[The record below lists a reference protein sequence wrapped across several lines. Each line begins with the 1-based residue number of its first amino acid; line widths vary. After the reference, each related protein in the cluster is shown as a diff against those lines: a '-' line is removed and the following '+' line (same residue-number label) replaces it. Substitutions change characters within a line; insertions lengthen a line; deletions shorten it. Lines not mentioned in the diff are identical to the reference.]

1 MRERTEELE
10 GVIYG
15 KTDVNNKEPRIK
27 SRRRFVIVLAR
38 IVVTLM
44 FLACV
49 LFIWH
54 NSMESAAQSS
64 SRSGKV
70 TEAINGVLASV
81 GGGAVTEHFIRKL
94 AHFSEYG
101 LEGVLTVLVFM
112 VYCLKPQE
120 EDKGAERSECAS
132 RSGGTNCLKSQKLRR
147 AILLTGLLTAIVDE
161 SIQFFSAGRSPGAGD
176 VCIDMAGFACGML
189 FMMAVCYV
197 SELWQVLRSTRMIRR
212 GDYI

>member
-1 MRERTEELE
+1 M
-10 GVIYG
+10 
-15 KTDVNNKEPRIK
+15 
-27 SRRRFVIVLAR
+27 IVLAR

-54 NSMESAAQSS
+54 NSMESATQSS

-101 LEGVLTVLVFM
+101 LEGVLTVLLFM
-112 VYCLKPQE
+112 VY
-120 EDKGAERSECAS
+120 
-132 RSGGTNCLKSQKLRR
+132 CLKSQKLRR

-161 SIQFFSAGRSPGAGD
+161 SIQFFSAGRSPGVGD

-197 SELWQVLRSTRMIRR
+197 PELWQVLRSTRMIRR

>member
-1 MRERTEELE
+1 ME
-10 GVIYG
+10 GAIYG
-15 KTDVNNKEPRIK
+15 RTDVNNKEPHIK
-27 SRRRFVIVLAR
+27 CRRRFLIVLAR
-38 IVVTLM
+38 VVVTLM

-70 TEAINGVLASV
+70 TEAINEVLISV
-81 GGGAVTEHFIRKL
+81 GSRAVTEHFIRKL

-101 LEGVLTVLVFM
+101 LEGVLTVLLFM
-112 VYCLKPQE
+112 VYCLKLKE
-120 EDKGAERSECAS
+120 EDKGAERSGCAY
-132 RSGGTNCLKSQKLRR
+132 CLKPQERRR

-189 FMMAVCYV
+189 FMTAVCYV
-197 SELWQVLRSTRMIRR
+197 SEIWQVLRSIRMIRR
-212 GDYI
+212 RDHI

>member
-1 MRERTEELE
+1 M
-10 GVIYG
+10 
-15 KTDVNNKEPRIK
+15 
-27 SRRRFVIVLAR
+27 IVLAR

-112 VYCLKPQE
+112 VYCLKLKE

-132 RSGGTNCLKSQKLRR
+132 RSAPCLKDMVYCLKPQEEGKGAEQSKCASRSAPCPKDMVYSSQ
-147 AILLTGLLTAIVDE
+147 
-161 SIQFFSAGRSPGAGD
+161 
-176 VCIDMAGFACGML
+176 
-189 FMMAVCYV
+189 
-197 SELWQVLRSTRMIRR
+197 
-212 GDYI
+212 